1 MRYLLAIL
9 FCFAAHA
16 QRTPR
21 VVDSAAALVAL
32 TPSATVP
39 DVIVVNTNNN
49 TRLQFRYYPTAT
61 DATNT
66 TSPLVYATSTGTG
79 RWKEVRLTGDMTGVT
94 IDGGTIDASA
104 KLDITNGAAV
114 NLTGSLTDIRLDGTT
129 IYGGSGSNDLTAN
142 TLFNLG
148 LRGINGETVS
158 VYPTAHTVGSIAT
171 MQGLNTGLVTTNATV
186 QVRGRNTPNDG
197 GGGTFFFEPF
207 VATNSGINFAAGS
220 GSFQWSRLW
229 DGTTVKAEWFGAF
242 AGDGVADSDAIN
254 AALDYIH
261 SLGRGVVQLSGGVY
275 DIDKT
280 ILVPYRVNLR
290 GVDGF
295 KLGEGA
301 GSISTN
307 LLYLTGGATQ
317 FRLANGANCDMLWFN
332 STDGYNRQPN
342 ETLEDGE
349 VVDSLFQDSLV
360 ENISFFGNAANQT
373 KYNLRGV
380 VAKAKWTITLRNCGF
395 VYISGPAVY
404 LFDVNASIVED
415 LWGVGGGFNSWSRG
429 MFYYSGADNFIG
441 RLYFGGMR
449 GPNVWVNG
457 ATASVSLFH
466 DQILYN
472 AMRTNTAWAATGV
485 TTNSLWTFAQEL
497 PLDSG
502 SAVEM
507 RTTGTLPGGFS
518 DTQLYFAV
526 RTATNIFGVHTNYAL
541 ATNGVYLSATD
552 VGSGTHSLT
561 IGPASG
567 FFASGDAAKI
577 SLLGLRTDQCSSA
590 GVTLRDVSAI
600 TITGLISGQ
609 NTGTPNS
616 EVTPDDENAGIIFDK
631 GAAGNY
637 VEGVIYS
644 QNMGAYAKS
653 GAVRNYLS
661 ARMEFTGVSTNLVSE
676 SASENYLPLYRDWT
690 SYLASWG
697 DTAAGTVLNVTGGAG
712 STSGSTSVLS
722 LTRTDGLTQKSGF
735 GVVTDGLAVNNDTDG
750 RIIAT
755 LVGTPSQN
763 QFSLG
768 PQSSAA
774 PLPGSIYSS
783 VAVGTDVAGGQIA
796 FTADYSTGNADQSI
810 AFSFVTGD
818 AAASGSTLQTLT
830 SKLEI
835 SGAGD
840 VLINSGKLSL
850 TNSIELGLPATGN
863 TLTGDSGD
871 LYVEG
876 VKLAKAPTTET
887 LTASS
892 GTLTIT
898 AGKGPNQSSR
908 WVADGDVTLAW
919 TSLADNDG
927 GRLRVWPAATNVTI
941 TLPNFAS
948 GPTGTTLTVTGGT
961 GYTNYTE
968 LAWVNGVESSTNRVS
983 ITALNYYQ

>member
-1 MRYLLAIL
+1 MSKIRNFMLAA
-9 FCFAAHA
+9 C
-16 QRTPR
+16 
-21 VVDSAAALVAL
+21 VVAFSAFGQTAFK
-32 TPSATVP
+32 TVT
-39 DVIVVNTNNN
+39 VS
-49 TRLQFRYYPTAT
+49 
-61 DATNT
+61 TNT
-66 TSPLVYATSTGTG
+66 GIFGAGSLGSGVKLTLNNGVVSNST
-79 RWKEVRLTGDMTGVT
+79 
-94 IDGGTIDASA
+94 
-104 KLDITNGAAV
+104 AV
-114 NLTGSLTDIRLDGTT
+114 NLTGSLDDITIKGTSIYDGDDRAV
-129 IYGGSGSNDLTAN
+129 ISSGTS
-142 TLFNLG
+142 FNYA
-148 LRGINGETVS
+148 LRGNSSGTITMG
-158 VYPTAHTVGSIAT
+158 PLAHTTTSIAT
-171 MQGLNTGLVTTNATV
+171 LQAVSTDTMTTNAIV

-197 GGGTFFFEPF
+197 GGGMFQYIPYA
-207 VATNSGINFAAGS
+207 ATNSGTVFQS
-220 GSFQWSRLW
+220 GNASFVWSRIW
-229 DGTTVKAEWFGAF
+229 DGTTVDAAWFGAF

-254 AALDYIH
+254 AAMDYVH

-275 DIDKT
+275 DLDKT
-280 ILVPYRVNLR
+280 LLVPYRVNLR
-290 GVDGF
+290 GVAGF

-301 GSISTN
+301 GTISTN

-317 FRLANGANCDMLWFN
+317 LRLANGANCDMLWFN

-349 VVDSLFQDSLV
+349 VVDSRFQDSLV

-380 VAKAKWTITLRNCGF
+380 VAKAKWTINLRNCGF
-395 VYISGPAVY
+395 VYISGPAIY
-404 LFDVNASIVED
+404 LFDVNASMVDEI
-415 LWGVGGGFNSWSRG
+415 WGVGGGFNSWSRG
-429 MFYYSGADNFIG
+429 IFFYSGADNFLG
-441 RLYFGGMR
+441 RIYLGGMR
-449 GPNVWVNG
+449 GPNMWVNSSSS
-457 ATASVSLFH
+457 AVSLFH

-472 AMRTNTAWAATGV
+472 AMRTNTTWAATGV

-567 FFASGDAAKI
+567 FYASGQAAKI
-577 SLLGLRTDQCSSA
+577 AMNGLRTDQCSSA
-590 GVTLRDVSAI
+590 GVTLRDVSAF

-609 NTGTPNS
+609 NIGTPNS
-616 EVTPDDENAGIIFDK
+616 EVTPADENAGIIFDK

-676 SASENYLPLYRDWT
+676 SSSENYLPLYRDWT

-722 LTRTDGLTQKSGF
+722 LTRTSGLTQKSGF

-750 RIIAT
+750 RVIAT
-755 LVGTPSQN
+755 LVSTPTQN
-763 QFSLG
+763 LISLG

-774 PLPGSIYSS
+774 PLNGALYSS
-783 VAVGTDVAGGQIA
+783 VAFGTNVAGGGIS
-796 FTADYSTGNADQSI
+796 FTADQSTGNADRAT
-810 AFSFVTGD
+810 AFAFWTGD
-818 AAASGSTLQTLT
+818 ASASGSTLQTIT
-830 SKLEI
+830 PKLEI
-835 SGAGD
+835 SGSGN
-840 VLINSGKLSL
+840 VLINSGTLSL
-850 TNSIELGLPATGN
+850 TNAIELGTPATAN
-863 TLTGDSGD
+863 TLTGLSGD

-876 VKLAKAPTTET
+876 VRLAKVP
-887 LTASS
+887 SV
-892 GTLTIT
+892 GTLSYSGSDVTVT
-898 AGKGPNQSSR
+898 AGKGPLQEDRLTAAGNFN
-908 WVADGDVTLAW
+908 LLF
-919 TSLADNDG
+919 TSLATRDAG
-927 GRLRVWPAATNVTI
+927 TILVWPAATNCTV
-941 TLPNFAS
+941 TLPSYAF
-948 GPTGTTLTVTGGT
+948 GPTGRTLTISGGT
-961 GYTNYTE
+961 GYTNHTE
-968 LAWVNGVESSTNRVS
+968 IAWKNLVVGGTNRISVN
-983 ITALNYYQ
+983 ALNYY